1 MTGLDRVQTP
11 KTRQMPPNK
20 TALVAA
26 LDIGTSKIA
35 CLIARQKRALRARRC
50 AGAPMRWS

>member
-1 MTGLDRVQTP
+1 MTGLDRTQTP

-26 LDIGTSKIA
+26 LDIGTQQDR
-35 CLIARQKRALRARRC
+35 LPHRAVEAVPAERC
-50 AGAPMRWS
+50 AARPDPCG